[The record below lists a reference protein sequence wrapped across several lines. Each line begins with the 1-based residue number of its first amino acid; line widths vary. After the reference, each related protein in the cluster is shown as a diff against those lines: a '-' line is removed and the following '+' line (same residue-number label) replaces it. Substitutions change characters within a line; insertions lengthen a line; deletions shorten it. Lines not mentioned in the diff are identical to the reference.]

1 MAVLAPS
8 RTWIV
13 VLCWL
18 TVVFE
23 GFDIVALG
31 ASIPTLLDSQHVGM
45 TPLDATFIATISLVG
60 VGVGA
65 ALIGPIS
72 DRFGRRR
79 PLMACVLVF
88 SVFTLLFPLMPSVP
102 LLALARLI
110 AGLGLGGCMPVAVTM
125 MQEAAAHDA
134 KAHSST
140 LTMTGY
146 HAGAVG
152 ASLGALLAG
161 VHWPW
166 IFYAGGIL
174 GLVVLPLMWA
184 KLPETNV
191 HALGS
196 AAATAGQEPKIRARD
211 LLGRTFLRTTLGLW
225 VGAFMGLL
233 LVYGLNTWL
242 PQLMRG
248 AGYNVSDS
256 LVLLLVLNVGA
267 IAGLM
272 IGGKVADKKGIKGTA
287 LVWFAASAVMLA
299 LLSVKMENQLLLNAV
314 VLVTGIFVFC
324 SQVLIYAFVG
334 YAYPRHIV
342 GTGMGFVSGVGRLGA
357 IVGPWATGL
366 LVAWGIAYP
375 FGFYFFAVAA
385 ALGVAAVAVIPK
397 PRRGDVTE
405 PDAWKGASPHYA
417 E

>member
-1 MAVLAPS
+1 VA
-8 RTWIV
+8 
-13 VLCWL
+13 LCWL

-31 ASIPTLLDSQHVGM
+31 ASIPTLLDTRHAGM
-45 TPLDATFIATISLVG
+45 TALDATFIATISLVG

-65 ALIGPIS
+65 ALIGPVS
-72 DRFGRRR
+72 DRYGRRG

-88 SVFTLLFPLMPSVP
+88 SVFTLLFPLMPSV
-102 LLALARLI
+102 LLLGLVRLV

-125 MQEAAAHDA
+125 MQEAAPSGG

-146 HAGAVG
+146 HAGAVA
-152 ASLGALLAG
+152 ASFGALLAG

-166 IFYAGGIL
+166 IFYAGGIF
-174 GLVVLPLMWA
+174 GLVVLPLMWV
-184 KLPETNV
+184 KLPETGV
-191 HALGS
+191 QPH
-196 AAATAGQEPKIRARD
+196 AAAPHEPKVRARD
-211 LLGRTFLRTTLGLW
+211 VLSRNFLRTTIGLW

-248 AGYNVSDS
+248 AGYNVASS
-256 LVLLLVLNVGA
+256 LVLLLVLNLGA
-267 IAGLM
+267 IAGLL
-272 IGGKVADKKGIKGTA
+272 IGGKVADRKGVKGTA
-287 LVWFAASAVMLA
+287 LVWFGASAVLLA
-299 LLSVKMENQLLLNAV
+299 LLSIRMDSQLLLNAV
-314 VLVTGIFVFC
+314 VLVTGVFVFC

-334 YAYPRHIV
+334 YAYPRQIV
-342 GTGMGFVSGVGRLGA
+342 ASGMGFVSGVGRLGA
-357 IVGPWATGL
+357 IAGPWATGL

-375 FGFYFFAVAA
+375 FGFYFFAIAA
-385 ALGVAAVAVIPK
+385 ALGVLAVALVPK
-397 PRRGDVTE
+397 PKQPQATE
-405 PDAWKGASPHYA
+405 PEAWQGASTHYA